1 MTAVMRAMS
10 VSAGAKV
17 LRIGVVREGR
27 VVEERIVKQ
36 RSTITVG
43 ASESATFVI
52 RAAVPPSFPLFER
65 VGNDYH
71 LNLLDGMKGRLAL
84 ATGITELRGVSG
96 TKMLLTEESRGK
108 VVVGDTTFLFQF
120 VAPPP
125 PQAKPQLPLAVKGSL
140 AGNHDWTLTFVAA
153 FSFLLHFGLVGTMYS
168 DWADP
173 VVDDGHQVAGLV
185 DMMSRIPPPP
195 VTETPD
201 KVVDNTAPVKV
212 PTLPTKQPVTT
223 SQPSP
228 NTVPTLAGPRSP
240 NAISNDRAA
249 KLAAE
254 AEAMQMQ
261 TIAGLAAGPSVAIA
275 LDRSSVP
282 PVDLTRAAESS
293 AGVVA
298 GNGDFRPTSGGP
310 VQANKTSD
318 LSTLGGPLKAQAP
331 SGPGKETATAGPTGI
346 AQVGTSVAN
355 VPVPGADGTVATLRG
370 RFRSCYQTGLLSD
383 PTMAGKVLVSARIG
397 PNGEVVTS
405 DITSISGLS
414 SSVGQCI
421 AGVVKRATFSAP
433 GGGGA
438 TLQIPVTFV
447 QQPAK

>member
-1 MTAVMRAMS
+1 MRAMS

-17 LRIGVVREGR
+17 LRVGVVREGR

-43 ASESATFVI
+43 ASEGATFVI
-52 RAAVPPSFPLFER
+52 RAAVPPAFPLFER
-65 VGNDYH
+65 VGDDYH

-84 ATGITELRGVSG
+84 TAGITELRGVTG

-185 DMMSRIPPPP
+185 DMMTRIPPPP

-201 KVVDNTAPVKV
+201 KSVDNTAPVKV
-212 PTLPTKQPVTT
+212 PTLPTKQPVTS
-223 SQPSP
+223 SQPSA
-228 NTVPTLAGPRSP
+228 NNAPTQAGPRSAP
-240 NAISNDRAA
+240 TVSDARAA
-249 KLAAE
+249 RLAAE

-261 TIAGLAAGPSVAIA
+261 TVAGLIGGPAVAIA

-293 AGVVA
+293 AGVIA
-298 GNGDFRPTSGGP
+298 GNGDFHPASGGP
-310 VQANKTSD
+310 VQASKTTD

-331 SGPGKETATAGPTGI
+331 SGPGKETAIAGPTGI
-346 AQVGTSVAN
+346 AQVGTPVTN

-370 RFRSCYQTGLLSD
+370 RFRSCYQTGLLSE

-397 PNGEVVTS
+397 PNGEVVSS
-405 DITSISGLS
+405 DIVSISGLS
-414 SSVGQCI
+414 PSVGQCI